1 MKTWWVTIS
10 VDGRWQTVVDA
21 ESVDEAIKE
30 AELDFMDA
38 NLGESFEV
46 VGYKPVTVEDED
58 DIVWEG

>member
-10 VDGRWQTVVDA
+10 VDGRWQTAVDA

-38 NLGESFEV
+38 NLGESLEV

>member
-10 VDGRWQTVVDA
+10 VDGRWQTAVDA
-21 ESVDEAIKE
+21 ESVDESIKE

-38 NLGESFEV
+38 YFGESFEV